1 MKKYITPNMDIRIFS
16 DITETTDS
24 SVDPNAE
31 YVTGLKDLDDSARA
45 KVTMTQ
51 MKEITKFTF

>member
-24 SVDPNAE
+24 SVE
-31 YVTGLKDLDDSARA
+31 QTYVTGLKDLDKNA
-45 KVTMTQ
+45 KAQVTLEQ
-51 MKEITKFTF
+51 MSQITKFTF